1 MNAIRTRRGYILDE
15 KPGATKRSRDSSD
28 HDLKPLRNGQR
39 PVVSGDEAAKGEIGE
54 TSGGSDDEI
63 MTYRRA
69 DGRLVAK
76 QRVSVH
82 SKGKEVNIPRDV
94 DLLSRRPEV
103 CAVAE

>member
-1 MNAIRTRRGYILDE
+1 
-15 KPGATKRSRDSSD
+15 
-28 HDLKPLRNGQR
+28 
-39 PVVSGDEAAKGEIGE
+39 
-54 TSGGSDDEI
+54 

-94 DLLSRRPEV
+94 DLLPRRPEV